1 MNENTNFAERRQ
13 HKRSGVKQIVVG
25 VLKSS
30 RPEIIGAITDI
41 SLSGVKFTY
50 NELNNAPPKDSFRSI
65 SLIADAN
72 YLYDIPCNC
81 AWNNRVTTESD
92 SELRPLRQYGI
103 QFGKLN
109 PWQLLLLKNI
119 IDECV
124 YLNDPNITA
133 NANKT
138 QNSTKNGYYQTD
150 S

>member
-1 MNENTNFAERRQ
+1 MNENIGFAERRQ

-25 VLKSS
+25 VLKSTS
-30 RPEIIGAITDI
+30 PEIIGSITDI

-50 NELNNAPPKDSFRSI
+50 NELKNAPPKESFQSI
-65 SLIADAN
+65 DLIADAN
-72 YLYDIPCNC
+72 YLYDIPCDC
-81 AWNNRVTTESD
+81 AWNRVVTEFD
-92 SELRPLRQYGI
+92 SELRTLRQYGI
-103 QFGKLN
+103 QFGKLT

-138 QNSTKNGYYQTD
+138 QDSTKNGYYQTD